1 MSNCRRAED
10 QSIYQCIEGRAIL
23 YFRLKI
29 SNHMALTVTNADLA
43 ALRRTYAM
51 ASLSENDVAPDP
63 FEQMERWLQEALNSQ
78 LPEPN
83 AMTLATATPDG
94 RPSARVVLLK
104 GFDRRGLVFYTNY
117 ESRKGAELAQNP
129 RAALLFFWP
138 ELERQVRIEGCAERV
153 DADESLTYFQ
163 SRPKESQVGAWAS
176 SQSRIIAGRDV
187 VEQRYQELAAQ
198 FKHDEVLPLPP
209 FWGGYRVVPAYFEF
223 WQGRPSRLHD
233 RICYTLSE
241 QGWTISRLAP

>member
-1 MSNCRRAED
+1 
-10 QSIYQCIEGRAIL
+10 
-23 YFRLKI
+23 
-29 SNHMALTVTNADLA
+29 MALTITNTELA

-51 ASLSENDVAPDP
+51 ASLSENDVALDP

-138 ELERQVRIEGCAERV
+138 ELERQVRIEGHVERV

-176 SQSRIIAGRDV
+176 PQSRIIAGRDV

-209 FWGGYRVVPAYFEF
+209 FWGGYRVVPTYFEF

-233 RICYTLSE
+233 RICYTLSG